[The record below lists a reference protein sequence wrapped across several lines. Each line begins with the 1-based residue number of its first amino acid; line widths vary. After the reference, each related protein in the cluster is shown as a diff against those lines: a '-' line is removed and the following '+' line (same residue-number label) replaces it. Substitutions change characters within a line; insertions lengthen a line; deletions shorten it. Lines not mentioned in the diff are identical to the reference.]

1 MKKVFFLFVF
11 VCILFGNNKDSKSK
25 NLGKGRDNTKLSLDA
40 SGKPGNVSSDIIS
53 TAANNI
59 GQRQGGD
66 TFASATVIDALPY
79 SDSGTTSGYNNDY
92 GPYEDASSNNLCEWQ
107 GYYNNT
113 NTGAGPD
120 VVYSLA
126 LSEETTVKISLCGS
140 DYDTG
145 LGVFDGSGVQ
155 VLGNDDACSL
165 QSAVVCALPE
175 GLYYIVVDGYSTSSG
190 NYVLNV
196 SIEEDLFGPYSVGT
210 ITEDDGLRDGPDY
223 CCGILYYPTDAV
235 GYLPAIVYIP
245 GYAGTI
251 SSNENWGPF
260 LASHGIVTM
269 FVNANIWWA
278 SNETRAAALLDGL
291 VTFQE
296 ENQRPGSPLYGN
308 LNLNQLAV
316 AGHSRGGGA
325 ALLAAAAEPSVNAVL
340 ALAPWLED
348 QFINA
353 TSLDQDVPVLFLSGQ
368 LDESAPNDVHT
379 NLFYAYTPETTD
391 KLLYEISGGDHF
403 IVKDP
408 SNNSAMAMKAL
419 YWLEKYLTND
429 PTHCDL
435 LIEEPTTAS
444 QFLTNVECGGGLL
457 PPVIGLIDDQQISED
472 GSLSIGLS
480 ATSGTGSEL
489 SFSVVSSAPDVIV
502 SLDNSTLTA
511 TPVENWHGSA
521 SLTIFVTDE
530 NNLSDDTEFSLTV
543 TPVNDAPTIE
553 AIDGVNMD
561 EDSSIDIVL
570 SSDDVDGDDLT
581 YSFNLNNNDVT
592 LSIDEDS
599 LTITAAQDFNGDVP
613 VTIFVSDTEFSDSTS
628 FVVTVIAVN
637 DPPTISA
644 INDITIIE
652 DNTGSIII
660 NAEDIDGDD
669 LEYEITSGEPYFD
682 FVIEADTITI
692 SPHLN
697 WFGETSLTV
706 SASDGQ
712 ESVDTGFSITV
723 APVNDAPEAFTTIY
737 PTASDTFS
745 THIDNN
751 NLIPFVWRQSH
762 DIDSDVIYSLTIE
775 LELNDETYND
785 VYEGISDT
793 IINISANSLDNI
805 LQENSQEVA
814 EFTYYVHASD
824 GEFNVAS
831 DFGEF
836 VVKREAAEVIAP
848 VISSIDDQQID
859 EDGDLMITVSATS
872 AIEVSMTYHAFS
884 DTSSVTT
891 LVEAQTLNVVPELNW
906 NGSSTITV
914 YATDENYLSDTTS
927 FMLTV
932 SPVNDAPTIEAIDGV
947 NMDEDSSI
955 DIVLSSDDVDGDDL
969 TYSFNLNNNDVTLSI
984 DEDSLTIT
992 AAQDFNGDVPVT
1004 IFVSD
1009 TEFSDSTSFVVTV
1022 IAVNDPPTISA
1033 INDIT
1038 IIEDNTGSIIINA
1051 EDIDGDDLEYE
1062 ITSGEPY
1069 FDFVIEADTITISPH
1084 LNWFGETSLTV
1095 SASDGQESVD
1105 TGLSITVTPVN
1116 DTPTIEDI
1124 DDVTIDE
1131 DGGIDIV
1138 LSSADVDGDDLTYS
1152 FHLDNYDVSLGIEED
1167 TLSITATPDFNG
1179 DVAITM
1185 FVSDTELMDSTS
1197 FTVTVNA
1204 VNDPPLEFG
1213 LISPTVLDTFQVNTA
1228 TDETIPFTWET
1239 SFDADSDV
1247 SYRLTVTLDYFGNV
1261 YTNEYENI
1269 TDTTTGISA
1278 YEYAVLMTNLS
1289 LPRWNME
1296 YVIEASDEEFTI
1308 VSEGGEFV
1316 LENTSLSIDGGVVP
1330 EVFALH
1336 QNYPNPFN
1344 PVTSLRYDL
1353 PEDGLVNITVY
1364 DMMGRIVKTLVN
1376 SSQTAGYK
1384 SIRWNA
1390 TNGRNDPVSAGLYI
1404 YTIQVGKFRQTKK
1417 MILLK

>member
-25 NLGKGRDNTKLSLDA
+25 NSENGRENTKLSLDA
-40 SGKPGNVSSDIIS
+40 YGKPGDVSSDIIS
-53 TAANNI
+53 TAANNT

-79 SDSGTTSGYNNDY
+79 SDSGTTSGFNNDY
-92 GPYEDASSNNLCEWQ
+92 GPYDDGSSYNICQWQ

-165 QSAVVCALPE
+165 QSEVVCTLPE

-291 VTFQE
+291 VTFQD

-480 ATSGTGSEL
+480 ATPGTGSEL

-543 TPVNDAPTIE
+543 SPVNDAPTIE
-553 AIDGVNMD
+553 AIDGVTMD

-599 LTITAAQDFNGDVP
+599 LTITAAQEFNGDVP
-613 VTIFVSDTEFSDSTS
+613 ITIFVSDTEFSDSTS
-628 FVVTVIAVN
+628 FVVTVV
-637 DPPTISA
+637 
-644 INDITIIE
+644 
-652 DNTGSIII
+652 
-660 NAEDIDGDD
+660 
-669 LEYEITSGEPYFD
+669 
-682 FVIEADTITI
+682 
-692 SPHLN
+692 
-697 WFGETSLTV
+697 
-706 SASDGQ
+706 
-712 ESVDTGFSITV
+712 
-723 APVNDAPEAFTTIY
+723 
-737 PTASDTFS
+737 
-745 THIDNN
+745 
-751 NLIPFVWRQSH
+751 
-762 DIDSDVIYSLTIE
+762 
-775 LELNDETYND
+775 
-785 VYEGISDT
+785 
-793 IINISANSLDNI
+793 
-805 LQENSQEVA
+805 
-814 EFTYYVHASD
+814 
-824 GEFNVAS
+824 
-831 DFGEF
+831 
-836 VVKREAAEVIAP
+836 
-848 VISSIDDQQID
+848 
-859 EDGDLMITVSATS
+859 
-872 AIEVSMTYHAFS
+872 
-884 DTSSVTT
+884 
-891 LVEAQTLNVVPELNW
+891 
-906 NGSSTITV
+906 
-914 YATDENYLSDTTS
+914 
-927 FMLTV
+927 
-932 SPVNDAPTIEAIDGV
+932 
-947 NMDEDSSI
+947 
-955 DIVLSSDDVDGDDL
+955 
-969 TYSFNLNNNDVTLSI
+969 
-984 DEDSLTIT
+984 
-992 AAQDFNGDVPVT
+992 
-1004 IFVSD
+1004 
-1009 TEFSDSTSFVVTV
+1009 
-1022 IAVNDPPTISA
+1022 AVNDPPTISA

-1116 DTPTIEDI
+1116 DAPTIEDI

-1296 YVIEASDEEFTI
+1296 YFIEASDEEFTI

>member
-40 SGKPGNVSSDIIS
+40 YGKPGDVSSDIIS
-53 TAANNI
+53 TAANNT

-66 TFASATVIDALPY
+66 TFASATVIDSLPY

-165 QSAVVCALPE
+165 QSEVVCTLPE

-291 VTFQE
+291 VTFQD

-543 TPVNDAPTIE
+543 SPVNDAPTIE
-553 AIDGVNMD
+553 AIDGVTMD

-599 LTITAAQDFNGDVP
+599 LTITAAQEFNGDVP
-613 VTIFVSDTEFSDSTS
+613 ITIFVSDTEFSDSTS
-628 FVVTVIAVN
+628 FVVTVV
-637 DPPTISA
+637 
-644 INDITIIE
+644 
-652 DNTGSIII
+652 
-660 NAEDIDGDD
+660 
-669 LEYEITSGEPYFD
+669 
-682 FVIEADTITI
+682 
-692 SPHLN
+692 
-697 WFGETSLTV
+697 
-706 SASDGQ
+706 
-712 ESVDTGFSITV
+712 
-723 APVNDAPEAFTTIY
+723 
-737 PTASDTFS
+737 
-745 THIDNN
+745 
-751 NLIPFVWRQSH
+751 
-762 DIDSDVIYSLTIE
+762 
-775 LELNDETYND
+775 
-785 VYEGISDT
+785 
-793 IINISANSLDNI
+793 
-805 LQENSQEVA
+805 
-814 EFTYYVHASD
+814 
-824 GEFNVAS
+824 
-831 DFGEF
+831 
-836 VVKREAAEVIAP
+836 
-848 VISSIDDQQID
+848 
-859 EDGDLMITVSATS
+859 
-872 AIEVSMTYHAFS
+872 
-884 DTSSVTT
+884 
-891 LVEAQTLNVVPELNW
+891 
-906 NGSSTITV
+906 
-914 YATDENYLSDTTS
+914 
-927 FMLTV
+927 
-932 SPVNDAPTIEAIDGV
+932 
-947 NMDEDSSI
+947 
-955 DIVLSSDDVDGDDL
+955 
-969 TYSFNLNNNDVTLSI
+969 
-984 DEDSLTIT
+984 
-992 AAQDFNGDVPVT
+992 
-1004 IFVSD
+1004 
-1009 TEFSDSTSFVVTV
+1009 
-1022 IAVNDPPTISA
+1022 AVNDPPTISA

-1116 DTPTIEDI
+1116 DAPTIEDI

>member
-1 MKKVFFLFVF
+1 V
-11 VCILFGNNKDSKSK
+11 
-25 NLGKGRDNTKLSLDA
+25 KLSLDA
-40 SGKPGNVSSDIIS
+40 SGKPGGVSSDIIS
-53 TAANNI
+53 TAANNS

-66 TFASATVIDALPY
+66 TFASATVIEALPF
-79 SDSGTTSGYNNDY
+79 SDSGTTSGFNNDY
-92 GPYEDASSNNLCEWQ
+92 GPYSNQSSYNICQWQ

-165 QSAVVCALPE
+165 QSEVVCALPE

-223 CCGILYYPTDAV
+223 CCGIVYYPTDAV

-245 GYAGTI
+245 GYGGTI
-251 SSNENWGPF
+251 SSNENWGPY

-269 FVNANIWWA
+269 FVNANFSLD
-278 SNETRAAALLDGL
+278 SNEPRAAALLDGL

-316 AGHSRGGGA
+316 AGHSRGGGG
-325 ALLAAAAEPSVNAVL
+325 ALLAAVADPSIKAVL

-368 LDESAPNDVHT
+368 LDEFAPNDVHT

-472 GSLSIGLS
+472 SSLSIGLS
-480 ATSGTGSEL
+480 ATPGTGSEL

-543 TPVNDAPTIE
+543 SPVNDAPTIE
-553 AIDGVNMD
+553 AIDDVTMD
-561 EDSSIDIVL
+561 EDGSIDIVL
-570 SSDDVDGDDLT
+570 ISDDVDGDDLT
-581 YSFNLNNNDVT
+581 YSFNLNNDDVT

-613 VTIFVSDTEFSDSTS
+613 ITIVVSDTEFSDSTS
-628 FVVTVIAVN
+628 FVVTVVAVN

-712 ESVDTGFSITV
+712 ESADTGFSITV
-723 APVNDAPEAFTTIY
+723 T
-737 PTASDTFS
+737 
-745 THIDNN
+745 
-751 NLIPFVWRQSH
+751 
-762 DIDSDVIYSLTIE
+762 
-775 LELNDETYND
+775 
-785 VYEGISDT
+785 
-793 IINISANSLDNI
+793 
-805 LQENSQEVA
+805 
-814 EFTYYVHASD
+814 
-824 GEFNVAS
+824 
-831 DFGEF
+831 
-836 VVKREAAEVIAP
+836 
-848 VISSIDDQQID
+848 
-859 EDGDLMITVSATS
+859 
-872 AIEVSMTYHAFS
+872 
-884 DTSSVTT
+884 
-891 LVEAQTLNVVPELNW
+891 
-906 NGSSTITV
+906 
-914 YATDENYLSDTTS
+914 
-927 FMLTV
+927 
-932 SPVNDAPTIEAIDGV
+932 PVNDAPTIEDIDDV
-947 NMDEDSSI
+947 VIDEDGGI
-955 DIVLSSDDVDGDDL
+955 DIVLNSEDVDGDDL
-969 TYSFNLNNNDVTLSI
+969 IYSFHLDNYDVSLGIEEDTLSI
-984 DEDSLTIT
+984 NATP
-992 AAQDFNGDVPVT
+992 DFNGDVAIT
-1004 IFVSD
+1004 MYVSD

-1022 IAVNDPPTISA
+1022 IAVNDPP
-1033 INDIT
+1033 
-1038 IIEDNTGSIIINA
+1038 E
-1051 EDIDGDDLEYE
+1051 
-1062 ITSGEPY
+1062 
-1069 FDFVIEADTITISPH
+1069 
-1084 LNWFGETSLTV
+1084 
-1095 SASDGQESVD
+1095 
-1105 TGLSITVTPVN
+1105 
-1116 DTPTIEDI
+1116 
-1124 DDVTIDE
+1124 
-1131 DGGIDIV
+1131 
-1138 LSSADVDGDDLTYS
+1138 
-1152 FHLDNYDVSLGIEED
+1152 
-1167 TLSITATPDFNG
+1167 
-1179 DVAITM
+1179 
-1185 FVSDTELMDSTS
+1185 
-1197 FTVTVNA
+1197 
-1204 VNDPPLEFG
+1204 EFG

-1228 TDETIPFTWET
+1228 TDETIPFTWEP
-1239 SFDADSDV
+1239 SVDVDSDV
-1247 SYRLTVTLDYFGNV
+1247 VYKIIVTLNYFGTV

-1269 TDTTTGISA
+1269 PYTTTGLSG
-1278 YEYAVLMTNLS
+1278 YVYAILMTNLNI
-1289 LPRWNME
+1289 PRWNME

-1308 VSEGGEFV
+1308 VSEEGAFV
-1316 LENTSLSIDGGVVP
+1316 LENTSLSIDGEIVP

-1364 DMMGRIVKTLVN
+1364 DMIGRLVKTLVN
-1376 SSQTAGYK
+1376 SPQTAGYK

-1390 TNGRNDPVSAGLYI
+1390 TNNRNEPVSAGLYL
-1404 YTIQVGKFRQTKK
+1404 YTIHAGEFRKTKK
-1417 MILLK
+1417 MVLLK

>member
-1 MKKVFFLFVF
+1 MKKVFLLFVF
-11 VCILFGNNKDSKSK
+11 VCGLFASGKDSKSK
-25 NLGKGRDNTKLSLDA
+25 NSENGRDKTKISLDA
-40 SGKPGNVSSDIIS
+40 SGTPADVSADMIS
-53 TAANNI
+53 EAANNI
-59 GQRQGGD
+59 GHRQGGD
-66 TFASATVIDALPY
+66 TFASATVIEALPF
-79 SDSGTTSGYNNDY
+79 SDSGTTSGFNNDY
-92 GPYEDASSNNLCEWQ
+92 GPYSNHSSYNICQWQ
-107 GYYNNT
+107 GYYDNT

-126 LSEETTVKISLCGS
+126 LSEEKTVKISLCGS

-165 QSAVVCALPE
+165 QSEVVCALPE

-251 SSNENWGPF
+251 SSNENWGPY

-278 SNETRAAALLDGL
+278 SNETRAEALLDGL
-291 VTFQE
+291 VTFQD

-348 QFINA
+348 QFINS
-353 TSLDQDVPVLFLSGQ
+353 TTLDQDVPVLFLSGQ

-444 QFLTNVECGGGLL
+444 QFLTNVECGGGIL

-472 GSLSIGLS
+472 SSLSIGLS
-480 ATSGTGSEL
+480 ATPGTGSEL

-502 SLDNSTLTA
+502 SIDNTTLTA
-511 TPVENWHGSA
+511 TPVENWNGSA

-530 NNLSDDTEFSLTV
+530 NNLSDDTEFSLNV

-581 YSFNLNNNDVT
+581 YSFNLNNDDVT
-592 LSIDEDS
+592 LSIDEDH

-613 VTIFVSDTEFSDSTS
+613 ITIFVSDTEFSDSTS

-682 FVIEADTITI
+682 FVIESDTITI

-697 WFGETSLTV
+697 WFGEASLTV

-723 APVNDAPEAFTTIY
+723 T
-737 PTASDTFS
+737 
-745 THIDNN
+745 
-751 NLIPFVWRQSH
+751 
-762 DIDSDVIYSLTIE
+762 
-775 LELNDETYND
+775 
-785 VYEGISDT
+785 
-793 IINISANSLDNI
+793 
-805 LQENSQEVA
+805 
-814 EFTYYVHASD
+814 
-824 GEFNVAS
+824 
-831 DFGEF
+831 
-836 VVKREAAEVIAP
+836 
-848 VISSIDDQQID
+848 
-859 EDGDLMITVSATS
+859 
-872 AIEVSMTYHAFS
+872 
-884 DTSSVTT
+884 
-891 LVEAQTLNVVPELNW
+891 
-906 NGSSTITV
+906 
-914 YATDENYLSDTTS
+914 
-927 FMLTV
+927 
-932 SPVNDAPTIEAIDGV
+932 PVNDAPTIE
-947 NMDEDSSI
+947 E
-955 DIVLSSDDVDGDDL
+955 
-969 TYSFNLNNNDVTLSI
+969 
-984 DEDSLTIT
+984 
-992 AAQDFNGDVPVT
+992 
-1004 IFVSD
+1004 
-1009 TEFSDSTSFVVTV
+1009 
-1022 IAVNDPPTISA
+1022 
-1033 INDIT
+1033 
-1038 IIEDNTGSIIINA
+1038 
-1051 EDIDGDDLEYE
+1051 
-1062 ITSGEPY
+1062 
-1069 FDFVIEADTITISPH
+1069 
-1084 LNWFGETSLTV
+1084 
-1095 SASDGQESVD
+1095 
-1105 TGLSITVTPVN
+1105 
-1116 DTPTIEDI
+1116 I
-1124 DDVTIDE
+1124 DDVVIDE

-1138 LSSADVDGDDLTYS
+1138 LNSEDVDGDDLTYS
-1152 FHLDNYDVSLGIEED
+1152 FHLDNYDLSLGIDED
-1167 TLSITATPDFNG
+1167 TLRITATPDFNG
-1179 DVAITM
+1179 DVPITM

-1204 VNDPPLEFG
+1204 VNDPPSEFG
-1213 LISPTVLDTFQVNTA
+1213 LIFPTVVDTIEVNTA
-1228 TDETIPFTWET
+1228 TDETIPFTWEP
-1239 SFDADSDV
+1239 SFDPDSDV
-1247 SYRLTVTLDYFGNV
+1247 TYRLTVTLDYFGNV
-1261 YTNEYENI
+1261 YTSAYENI
-1269 TDTTTGISA
+1269 ADTTTGISA

-1296 YVIEASDEEFTI
+1296 YVVEASDEEFTI
-1308 VSEGGEFV
+1308 ASEEGAFV
-1316 LENTSLSIDGGVVP
+1316 LENTSLSIGTGALP
-1330 EVFALH
+1330 EAFALH

-1364 DMMGRIVKTLVN
+1364 DMIGRIVKTLVN
-1376 SSQTAGYK
+1376 SPQTAGYK
-1384 SIRWNA
+1384 SIIWDA
-1390 TNGRNDPVSAGLYI
+1390 TNNRNEPISAGLYL
-1404 YTIQVGKFRQTKK
+1404 YTIHAGKFRDTRK
-1417 MILLK
+1417 MVLLK